1 MEAQD
6 KKPFLFYPDQD
17 SHMPSA
23 TTYRKGNKGP
33 SLTPNFNLGYCLACS
48 RCSIH
53 TLDEW
58 MHDEALNLI
67 LGGSIM

>member
-6 KKPFLFYPDQD
+6 KHFLFYPDQD

-23 TTYRKGNKGP
+23 TTDRKEYKCP
-33 SLTPNFNLGYCLACS
+33 SLTPDFNLVCRLACS

>member
-6 KKPFLFYPDQD
+6 KHFLFYPDQD

-23 TTYRKGNKGP
+23 TTYRKENKGP
-33 SLTPNFNLGYCLACS
+33 SLTPDFNLGYHLACS